1 MKVET
6 INISKQMIKFFFNE
20 IVAKEKRNSR
30 SLMFKVPIRRTIDR
44 ALLLFYN

>member
-20 IVAKEKRNSR
+20 IVPKKKRNSR
-30 SLMFKVPIRRTIDR
+30 SLMFKVPIQQTIDH
-44 ALLLFYN
+44 ALLLFYD